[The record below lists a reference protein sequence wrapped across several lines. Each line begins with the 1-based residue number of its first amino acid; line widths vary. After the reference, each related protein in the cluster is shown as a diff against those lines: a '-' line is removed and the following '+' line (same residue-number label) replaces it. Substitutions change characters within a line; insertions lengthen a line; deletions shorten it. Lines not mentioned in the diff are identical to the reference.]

1 MRTRFRWSIGLTA
14 ALLAATP
21 VLVWL
26 ATPAEVVGQSAKRG
40 ASLELV
46 PTEGFAV
53 LTVNAAALHDAP
65 VTLPIREAFLKGDRA
80 FLKRAEADYGL
91 TPDQLD
97 RVTVF
102 VPQSTYT
109 LTDTPLVLITTRKPI
124 DRAKVLAAWK
134 ATTEPPQGAAFC
146 GGIGFGGGIL
156 GNAPFGVPVVPPGGG
171 AIPVPAAP
179 VPFQDVPGKPKGKKA
194 DKSLDLNAPLYYVG
208 GPAESSVLVP
218 VDDHTLAYLPNQGGG
233 VASPL
238 LVAALLRKRADGPLA
253 EAVALADKHHL
264 TAAVDGKH
272 LREAFKLW
280 REGPGEEMIGDPL
293 AEEGK
298 AQPPKPMKDP
308 NAEDE
313 FTPYEPLVQLD
324 RAVLTVDVGEKTTAR
339 LVAHFPTAEAAVKA
353 EAGAKVGLKA
363 VVKLVADEQK
373 GASDEDKD
381 LLPVYDFAL
390 AGLEK
395 AAVVVDGKTLT
406 VTATADVGPALKAAL
421 TILPV
426 KVQEAADRMKTAN
439 NLKQI
444 GLAIHS
450 YESAM
455 GHLPQD
461 LADADGKVLH
471 SWRVQLLPY
480 LEANDLYEK
489 IDKSRA
495 WDDPVNK
502 KHWDKMPDVFRVAGR
517 EAAEKGYTFLQAF
530 RTVNWVGTDD
540 VWMVDNKKMTMAEI
554 TDGTSNTAAVV
565 ETEEAANWMKP
576 GEILFD
582 PKKLSK
588 VGNPKTGRVN
598 VLMMDASA
606 RTFDRKKLTGEK
618 LKAILTA
625 NGGEDVNLDDGR

>member
-1 MRTRFRWSIGLTA
+1 MRTRFRWSVGLTA

-26 ATPAEVVGQSAKRG
+26 TPTEAVGQPAAKRG
-40 ASLELV
+40 AGLDLL

-53 LTVNAAALHDAP
+53 LTVNVAAIHDAP
-65 VTLPIREAFLKGDRA
+65 VTQPIREAILKGDRS

-102 VPQSTYT
+102 VPQSSYT

-124 DRAKVLAAWK
+124 DRVKVLKAWK
-134 ATTEPPQGAAFC
+134 ATTEPPTGAAFC
-146 GGIGFGGGIL
+146 GGVGFGGGIL

-171 AIPVPAAP
+171 AVPVPVPAAP
-179 VPFQDVPGKPKGKKA
+179 VPDAAEKAKAKKA
-194 DKSLDLNAPLYYVG
+194 DKPLDPNAPLYYVG
-208 GPAESSVLVP
+208 GPAEMSVLVP
-218 VDDHTLAYLPNQGGG
+218 VDDHTLAYLPTQGLG

-238 LVAALLRKRADGPLA
+238 LVAALLRKRTDGPLA
-253 EAVALADKHHL
+253 EALALADRHHL

-272 LREAFKLW
+272 LRDTFKLW
-280 REGPGEEMIGDPL
+280 REGPGEEMVPAFDPD
-293 AEEGK
+293 GN
-298 AQPPKPMKDP
+298 PVKPMKPEKDP
-308 NAEDE
+308 AAEDE

-324 RAVLTVDVGEKTTAR
+324 RAVLTVDVGERTTAR
-339 LVAHFPTAEAAVKA
+339 LVAHFPTAEAAKKA
-353 EAGAKVGLKA
+353 EAGATAGLKA
-363 VVKLVADEQK
+363 VVKLLADGQK
-373 GASDEDKD
+373 NTGDEDKD

-395 AAVVVDGKTLT
+395 AAVAVDGKTLT
-406 VTATADVGPALKAAL
+406 VTASSDVGPALKAAL
-421 TILPV
+421 AVLPT

-439 NLKQI
+439 NLRQI
-444 GLAIHS
+444 GLAIQN

-461 LADADGKVLH
+461 LADSDGKVLH

-489 IDKSRA
+489 IDRSRA

-502 KHWDKMPDVFRVAGR
+502 KHWDKMPDVFKVAGR
-517 EAAEKGYTFLQAF
+517 EAEAGHTYLQAV
-530 RTVNWVGTDD
+530 RTVNWVGMDD
-540 VWMVDNKKMTMAEI
+540 VWMVDNKKVTTAEI
-554 TDGTSNTAAVV
+554 TDGTSNTAAVI
-565 ETEEAANWMKP
+565 ETEAAANWMKP

-582 PKKLSK
+582 QKKLPK
-588 VGNPKTGRVN
+588 VGNPKTGRAN
-598 VLMMDASA
+598 VVMMDGST